1 MDSTTIKPKPPESR
15 AMSDLLA
22 YIINPSPETL
32 ERQERM
38 WREHP
43 WALTSL
49 AALVIIGAFIITGA
63 M

>member
-1 MDSTTIKPKPPESR
+1 MSELLVRIVNPP
-15 AMSDLLA
+15 
-22 YIINPSPETL
+22 PETL

>member
-1 MDSTTIKPKPPESR
+1 
-15 AMSDLLA
+15 MSDLLA

-49 AALVIIGAFIITGA
+49 AALVILGAFIITGA